1 MNTMNFAYSMREA
14 AKLLEQSG
22 KRELYKT
29 DAALWALECLGV
41 HLWSK
46 QVEISKAMMK
56 HKKVGVSSCHG
67 SGKSFTATVLIL
79 WWVCTRMNDDTIAIV
94 TAPTYSQVHAI
105 IFEGMRKLHQ
115 QRELPGTITMADNWN
130 DAAGNLVAMGRKPA
144 DTNAHAFQGIHRTG
158 GVAVIIDEACGVD
171 ETIFT
176 GAEAITTGYLDRIL
190 AIFNPDDIS
199 SYIGK
204 VWLRKDPSWFFM
216 EISAYDTPNFT
227 GEWVPE
233 YARNG
238 LISHEWAE
246 EKKESWGEDSARYQ
260 SKVLGKFSLN
270 SSENNLFTQLD
281 LAKAIET
288 ELIPSLDT
296 TPILGCDIAR
306 FGSDLSTAYSN
317 TGGVLRKEGDWSKS
331 DTVESAE
338 KIHDIAIRIG
348 AKEVRVDG
356 IGIGAGVYDQLT
368 RMAQGQYEIV
378 GMIGNGASPD
388 PSMWLNARASWFD
401 GLREK
406 MHTGKID
413 MDGDDKKLKEELE
426 GIQYTFSRAQNSIQ
440 IESKDDMKKRGIKSP
455 DFADAAAYACADLGI
470 DPTDPA
476 SKLAIG
482 ETIHISLEE
491 ALYGM
496 QLSISPY

>member
-1 MNTMNFAYSMREA
+1 MSFTQAMQQVAVILERS
-14 AKLLEQSG
+14 AKKEI
-22 KRELYKT
+22 YKT
-29 DAALWALECLGV
+29 DAALWAKEVLNV

-46 QVEISKAMMK
+46 QVEISKAMLK
-56 HKKVGVSSCHG
+56 YKKVGVSSCHG

-79 WWVCTRMNDDTIAIV
+79 WWVSTRATDDAIAIV

-105 IFEGMRKLHQ
+105 IFEGMRKLHM
-115 QRELPGTITMADNWN
+115 EHGLHGTITMADNWN
-130 DAAGNLVAMGRKPA
+130 DDNGRLVAMGRKPA

-204 VWLRKDPSWFFM
+204 AWLRKDPSWHFL

-227 GEWVPE
+227 GEWVPD

-238 LISHEWAE
+238 LVSPEWAE
-246 EKKESWGEDSARYQ
+246 EKKESWGADSPRYQ

-281 LAKAIET
+281 LATAIDT
-288 ELIPSLDT
+288 EIVPSIEA

-306 FGSDLSTAYSN
+306 FGSDLSTVYSY
-317 TGGVLRKEGDWSKS
+317 TDGVLRREGDWAKT

-338 KIHDIAIRIG
+338 KIHDIAIRTG

-368 RMAQGQYEIV
+368 RKAQGNYEVV

-401 GLREK
+401 TLRDK
-406 MHTGKID
+406 MHRGLID
-413 MDGDDKKLKEELE
+413 MDGEDKKLKEELE
-426 GIQYTFSRAQNSIQ
+426 GIQYSFSKSQRSIQ

-455 DFADAAAYACADLGI
+455 DFADAAAYATADLLI
-470 DPTDPA
+470 DPSDPA
-476 SKLAIG
+476 SKIPLG
-482 ETIHISLEE
+482 ESVYVSLEE
-491 ALYGM
+491 ALWDQEM
-496 QLSISPY
+496 LISVW